1 MNILIIGSGSVG
13 TALAAELDEKGH
25 DVSVVDRTEEDLESL
40 PAKFGGFTTVGVPID
55 MDILKR
61 AGIESCDALFAVT
74 NEDDLNIMASQL
86 AQRVFRVPKI
96 FARITDIEKGRL
108 FEEIGVN
115 VICPTKLTVSAA
127 CAALEENN
135 DRAVELNFENHTV
148 IFSTIELPEDMEE
161 SSPDDIE
168 YEDGEILFG
177 VIRKGSGFIMY
188 RGQPLT
194 FQKSDKLVFARR
206 A

>member
-13 TALAAELDEKGH
+13 TALATELDEKGH

-40 PAKFGGFTTVGVPID
+40 SAKFGGFTTVGVPID